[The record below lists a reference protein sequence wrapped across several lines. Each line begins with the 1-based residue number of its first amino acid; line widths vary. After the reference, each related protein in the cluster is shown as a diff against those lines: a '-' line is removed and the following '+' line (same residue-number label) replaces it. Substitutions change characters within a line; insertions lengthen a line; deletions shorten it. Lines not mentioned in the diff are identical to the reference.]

1 MSTVQD
7 PRKTWLATGSLLAVW
22 WRMQSLVPRL
32 PLAFWLWLS
41 PAYLSASG
49 GGEGPVRSQLALLW
63 YPLSPLFCE
72 RVRLCLRAFHGK
84 FLSLSLSLSLSLFS
98 LSGYPSLGCYL
109 TLSSDCPQSSL
120 RLSSGHSGLVLTLS
134 MQPKPP
140 SLFSPRLLLVDE
152 SVWATSPLGVAIRC
166 VICGVFFF
174 FSSRLCCPLRFQNSP
189 QTCQ

>member
-49 GGEGPVRSQLALLW
+49 GGEGQVRSQLALLW

-84 FLSLSLSLSLSLFS
+84 FLSLSLSLSLSPFS
-98 LSGYPSLGCYL
+98 LW
-109 TLSSDCPQSSL
+109 LSQFRLLSHIVL
-120 RLSSGHSGLVLTLS
+120 RLSSKLPQIVLRAFRPGPYPKYATQASLPV
-134 MQPKPP
+134 QPPLAAGGRK
-140 SLFSPRLLLVDE
+140 RLGYFPTG
-152 SVWATSPLGVAIRC
+152 SC
-166 VICGVFFF
+166 
-174 FSSRLCCPLRFQNSP
+174 N
-189 QTCQ
+189 

>member
-41 PAYLSASG
+41 PACLSASG

-72 RVRLCLRAFHGK
+72 YASLCLRLELSVGK
-84 FLSLSLSLSLSLFS
+84 FSLSLSFFS
-98 LSGYPSLGCYL
+98 LW
-109 TLSSDCPQSSL
+109 LSQFRLLSHIVL
-120 RLSSGHSGLVLTLS
+120 RLSSKLPQIVLRAFRPGPYPKYATQASLPV
-134 MQPKPP
+134 QPPLAAGGRK
-140 SLFSPRLLLVDE
+140 RLGYFPTG
-152 SVWATSPLGVAIRC
+152 SC
-166 VICGVFFF
+166 
-174 FSSRLCCPLRFQNSP
+174 N
-189 QTCQ
+189 